1 MTLGRGSSQP
11 RSSSLGCHHGFSL
24 TADHSSIVA
33 PKRSSPSLPPS
44 RPAWIIPAWIFR
56 RATMSPPREETRRCT
71 VMGPPGWGGRDRAR
85 RAPRSRERRSPGMGQ
100 AQGAQQASVVA
111 EDGHQRSFHAQRD
124 PLPSQRRTDA
134 DLLIGQADQA
144 GGVDGA
150 VHLDHCPIPRWAV
163 VRDLRDVL
171 RWRPA
176 GPGPRPRAWRAES

>member
-71 VMGPPGWGGRDRAR
+71 VVGPPGWGGRERAR
-85 RAPRSRERRSPGMGQ
+85 RAPRRPG
-100 AQGAQQASVVA
+100 
-111 EDGHQRSFHAQRD
+111 R
-124 PLPSQRRTDA
+124 
-134 DLLIGQADQA
+134 
-144 GGVDGA
+144 GG
-150 VHLDHCPIPRWAV
+150 PRGGG
-163 VRDLRDVL
+163 
-171 RWRPA
+171 
-176 GPGPRPRAWRAES
+176 GPGGAEGFLRGGGRPQRGPPCPRCPPPPP